1 MIRGFI
7 FEFTNNE
14 AEKSLN
20 LKVEREMKKQ
30 ILLADDEDTFRETFA
45 KVLQE
50 EGIAVTAVGNGI
62 DAIDAITKEP
72 FAVAVLDIRMPG
84 ADGIKVLREIMRIRP
99 ETRVIMITAFGTVEM
114 AVEAIKL
121 GACDYVMKPVVMD
134 DVLTKIRQ
142 NIRYLELQEE
152 NEQLKMEL
160 NGRFDIGQ
168 IIGESTAMQQVF
180 EMIRKVAPTKSNVL
194 ITGESGTGKEL
205 AAHAIHSLGSQ
216 NGARFLAVNC
226 SAIPESLLESELFGH
241 KKGSFTSAIADK
253 KGLFEC
259 AREGTLF
266 LDEIGHMPMSC
277 QVKLLR
283 AVEYRQIIPVG
294 STEPIDIDLRL
305 IAATNKDLAHEIK
318 EGRFREDLYYRL
330 NVVGIHL
337 PSLQERVEDIPLLV
351 EHFIKKYNSEMGKHC
366 TGISDDVMRLLMSYE
381 WKGNIREMQNV
392 IERAVIFAE
401 DDVIK
406 MSDIGLIGS
415 HSAALS
421 EENEN
426 LQSAVKAY
434 EKEHICRVL
443 SKHDWDKAEAAKAL
457 KVGLSSLY
465 RKIDELD
472 IETRKC
478 NRAKKAS

>member
-1 MIRGFI
+1 
-7 FEFTNNE
+7 
-14 AEKSLN
+14 
-20 LKVEREMKKQ
+20 MKKQ
-30 ILLADDEDTFRETFA
+30 ILLADDEDTFREMFA

-50 EGIAVTAVGNGI
+50 EGLAVTSVCNGT
-62 DAIDAITKEP
+62 DAIDAIAKEA
-72 FAVAVLDIRMPG
+72 FAVAILDIRMPG
-84 ADGIKVLREIMRIRP
+84 ADGIKVLREIMRTRP

-121 GACDYVMKPVVMD
+121 GACDYVIKPVVMD

-142 NIRYLELQEE
+142 NIRYLELKEE

-168 IIGESTAMQQVF
+168 IIGKSLAMQQVF
-180 EMIRKVAPTKSNVL
+180 EMIRKVAPTQSNVL

-205 AAHAIHSLGSQ
+205 VAHAVHSLGSQ

-241 KKGSFTSAIADK
+241 KKGSFTSAIEDK

-259 AREGTLF
+259 ARGGTLF

-283 AVEYRQIIPVG
+283 AVEHRQIIPIG
-294 STEPIDIDLRL
+294 STEPVDINLRL

-318 EGRFREDLYYRL
+318 AGQFREDLYYRL

-337 PSLQERVEDIPLLV
+337 PSLQERKEDIPLLV

-366 TGISDDVMRLLMSYE
+366 TGISDEVMRLLMSYE

-401 DDVIK
+401 DDIIK
-406 MSDIGLIGS
+406 MSDVGLIGS
-415 HSAALS
+415 HSATLS
-421 EENEN
+421 EGNEN

-443 SKHDWDKAEAAKAL
+443 SKHDWDKAEAAKAM

-465 RKIDELD
+465 RKIDELE
-472 IETRKC
+472 INARKH
-478 NRAKKAS
+478 RRTKKAS